1 MAEVTGRARALWR
14 ILALQAAWNYER
26 MQGVGMAWASLPLL
40 APLRETAPGRHRE
53 AVGRAAAFFNA
64 NPFLA
69 GAAVGAA
76 AREEL
81 AGAPGER
88 VARLRTALCG
98 PLGALGDQLFWL
110 GTVPALAALGLTA
123 VALGAGWWAP
133 MAVVAAQAGLR
144 LGVGNWALDLGLRHG
159 TGVGSAIQASWLSRA
174 VEWAGRA
181 AAILVGLSLPLVA
194 WWQLAGVPT
203 SRRWLTVALGLALY
217 RLVSRWRL
225 GATAVEFTLL
235 AMAAVLLWHWSTA

>member
-1 MAEVTGRARALWR
+1 MTGRGRTLWR
-14 ILALQAAWNYER
+14 LLALQAAWNYER

-40 APLRETAPGRHRE
+40 APLRDVSAEHYRE

-64 NPFLA
+64 NPYLA

-81 AGAPGER
+81 AGAPGDR

-110 GTVPALAALGLTA
+110 GSVPALAATGLIA

-133 MAVVAAQAGLR
+133 LAVVAIHTASRVL
-144 LGVGNWALDLGLRHG
+144 VGQWALDLGLGHG
-159 TGVGSAIQASWLSRA
+159 TAVGSAIQRSWLPRA
-174 VEWAGRA
+174 IEWAGRA
-181 AAILVGLSLPLVA
+181 AAVLVGLAVPLVA
-194 WWQLAGVPT
+194 GWQLGSVP
-203 SRRWLTVALGLALY
+203 SARRWLTIALGLAFY
-217 RLVSRWRL
+217 RLIRRWRR
-225 GATAVEFTLL
+225 GATSVEFTLV
-235 AMAAVLLWHWSTA
+235 AMLLVLLWHWSTA